1 MSLDNM
7 GSKQRAWLCA
17 GNGSFI
23 DPAADRTTLWVSGR
37 ERPVLV
43 LCPLD
48 AEDRELT
55 EKMYG
60 WAVADL
66 HEQCHG
72 WLRLYSHV
80 ARLVD
85 ACAALVCA
93 VALAALCVPA
103 GLLLA
108 VA

>member
-17 GNGSFI
+17 GCGAFI
-23 DPAADRTTLWVSGR
+23 DPDAATSELWFSGR
-37 ERPVLV
+37 ARPVLA

-48 AEDRELT
+48 AEDRDT
-55 EKMYG
+55 EEKIYG
-60 WAVADL
+60 WAL
-66 HEQCHG
+66 SHLYEQRHG
-72 WLRLYSHV
+72 WLGLYRHV